1 MNTTSS
7 TIQAAIDRILGSKRS
22 GIPSSYG
29 ASSASASG
37 PLKMPSLPSLS
48 MPSFSFGSAA
58 SSAYSASAAVGSI
71 GPGSYFLR
79 VIFYIFM
86 YGFIA
91 FLVLVVIHFTIAPV
105 FRFSPGDKGVIGVPA
120 SSDSLVYWNSRVQP
134 QPGDSVPKD
143 DKLNKY
149 QFINNF
155 SFSVDLYVLKLTE
168 TSANKRVILY
178 KTDLTSTPGDFTDSS
193 SASAR
198 TSISSHMQSSTSM
211 ILYLTSTNDLGLT
224 FYCGSSG
231 TPYSIREI
239 KNIPLYTPFRITV
252 VVQDKIFTV
261 YLNGRQSFQRIV
273 PSAITLNG
281 TQSTSQRFYAAPS
294 WANTPSRSVYLQ
306 NFQLWPRAIGLA
318 EVQQSYPA
326 LAAASDFDAPPDVL
340 TGMCNS

>member
-7 TIQAAIDRILGSKRS
+7 TIQSAIARILGSKRS
-22 GIPSSYG
+22 GIPSS
-29 ASSASASG
+29 ASPSASASSASG
-37 PLKMPSLPSLS
+37 PLKMPSLSMPSLS
-48 MPSFSFGSAA
+48 MPSLPSFSGMGTAY
-58 SSAYSASAAVGSI
+58 SSASSASAAESI

-79 VIFYIFM
+79 VVFYIFM

-91 FLVLVVIHFTIAPV
+91 FLILILIHFTITPV
-105 FRFSPGDKGVIGVPA
+105 FRFSPGDKGLIGIPGT
-120 SSDSLVYWNSRVQP
+120 SDSLVYWNSRTQP
-134 QPGDSVPKD
+134 PPADSVPKD
-143 DKLNKY
+143 DTLKVY
-149 QFINNF
+149 EFVNNF
-155 SFSVDLYVLKLTE
+155 SFSVDLYVVKLTD

-178 KTDLTSTPGDFTDSS
+178 KTDATSTPGDSGDDLSTNMKG
-193 SASAR
+193 
-198 TSISSHMQSSTSM
+198 TTSM
-211 ILYLTSTNDLGLT
+211 MLYLSNTNDLGLT

-239 KNIPLYTPFRITV
+239 KNIPLHTPFRITV

-281 TQSTSQRFYAAPS
+281 TQSKPQRFYSAPS

-306 NFQLWPRAIGLA
+306 NFQLWNRPISLA

-326 LAAASDFDAPPDVL
+326 LAAAADFDVPPSAL
-340 TGMCNS
+340 TGMCTN